1 MCQAQKRELPKLN
14 VFPVLATLPSRVNLK
29 QISAAIFHGPLS
41 LSLFLKGH
49 FLAPMFERALL
60 WGLEEKEDFIVTTP
74 GHH

>member
-1 MCQAQKRELPKLN
+1 MN

-41 LSLFLKGH
+41 LSLSSFLKGH
-49 FLAPMFERALL
+49 FLAPMLERALG
-60 WGLEEKEDFIVTTP
+60 GLEEKEDFIVTTP